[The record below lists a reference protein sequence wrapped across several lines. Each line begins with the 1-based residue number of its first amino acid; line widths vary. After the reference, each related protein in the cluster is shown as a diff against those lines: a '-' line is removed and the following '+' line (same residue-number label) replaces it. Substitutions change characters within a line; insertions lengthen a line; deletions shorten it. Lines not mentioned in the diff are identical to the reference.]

1 MTVNKRILLCA
12 LCLALWIAMPVTAQ
26 AQVNYPNAAEN
37 RFLREELE
45 IMREAVAMSIALNH
59 ADVSTNKKLKLSFA
73 TGIYDDAVAV
83 AGMAGYRPPEFNA
96 FTLRAGVAYGVEK
109 EEYAG
114 SFGFAAQW

>member
-1 MTVNKRILLCA
+1 MTMTKKYLLCA
-12 LCLALWIAMPVTAQ
+12 LCLALWVVMPTAVHAQNALVTADD
-26 AQVNYPNAAEN
+26 N
-37 RFLREELE
+37 RFLREELD

-83 AGMAGYRPPEFNA
+83 AAMAGYRPPKYNA
-96 FTLRAGVAYGVEK
+96 FTLRAGVAYGVQK